1 MSPQILYTMVQQDH
15 AERRRQRA
23 RERAVRADRLD
34 VPMTVGDPNA
44 GRLARIV
51 RRLPSL
57 APWSRG
63 SRPA

>member
-1 MSPQILYTMVQQDH
+1 MSPQILYSMVQQDH
-15 AERRRQRA
+15 AERRRREA
-23 RERAVRADRLD
+23 RERAIHAGHGAEPTTATEPRAGL
-34 VPMTVGDPNA
+34 
-44 GRLARIV
+44 LARAV